1 MMIREMQKD
10 DIPAVMELWLET
22 NCRAHAFIPAEYWK
36 SNVPYVTE
44 ALQQAEV
51 YVYENQDEILGFAG
65 INDTY
70 IEGIFVKRDAQSKG
84 IGTEL
89 LHFLKR
95 QKETLQLSVYAKNT
109 KAIAF
114 YKHNGF
120 TITSTGLD
128 EDTNEQD
135 YLMTWQRQ

>member
-1 MMIREMQKD
+1 MMIRQMQKD
-10 DIPAVMELWLET
+10 DLSAVIQIWLDT
-22 NCRAHAFIPAEYWK
+22 NCTAHAFIPAEYWK
-36 SNVPYVTE
+36 SNVQYVKS
-44 ALQQAEV
+44 AMSQAEV
-51 YVYENQDEILGFAG
+51 YVYENQDEILGIAG
-65 INDTY
+65 LNGSH

-89 LHFLKR
+89 LHFLKK

>member
-10 DIPAVMELWLET
+10 DIPAVMEIWLET
-22 NCRAHAFIPAEYWK
+22 NCRAHAFIPAEYWQ
-36 SNVPYVTE
+36 SNVQYVKS
-44 ALQQAEV
+44 AMSQAEV
-51 YVYENQDEILGFAG
+51 YVYENQDEILGFSG
-65 INDTY
+65 LNGSY

-84 IGTEL
+84 IGTAL
-89 LHFLKR
+89 LDFLKDK
-95 QKETLQLSVYAKNT
+95 KESLQLSVYSKNT
-109 KAIAF
+109 KAVAF